1 MAGEGPRKIVF
12 VGGAPRSGTTVTHAL
27 LCTSTQVCN
36 YHPEISFFRGIP
48 QSYRNGRAAWA
59 HHTQA
64 FFSDHEAFRLMM
76 RQTADVPIGHLWRAL
91 GEAPILCMKD
101 PLLTPFFH
109 DLRSLYPSEAWFV
122 VVVRHPDEV
131 VRSRQEVHERSG
143 LARPFGPQDAAAVAR
158 EYLATYQA
166 ILAQGFSGRLF
177 MFRYE
182 DLNTDRIREG
192 LAGFLGVDDLNPD
205 LMWGTTKPAEDDP
218 WGSPKY
224 NKPIDLDP
232 RLSPLAP
239 ELAAVARAIC
249 GPIMQR
255 FGYAHRA

>member
-1 MAGEGPRKIVF
+1 MTEGPQRIVF

-27 LCTSTQVCN
+27 LCTSTQVCD

-48 QSYRNGRAAWA
+48 QSYRNGRVAWTQ
-59 HHTQA
+59 HTQA
-64 FFSDHEAFRLMM
+64 FFSDPEAFRLTM

-91 GEAPILCMKD
+91 GETPILCMKD

-109 DLRSLYPSEAWFV
+109 DLRSLYPDKAWFV
-122 VVVRHPDEV
+122 VVVRHSDDV
-131 VRSRQEVHERSG
+131 IRSRQEVHEKSG
-143 LARPFGPQDAAAVAR
+143 LSRPFGPEDAAAVAR
-158 EYLATYQA
+158 EYLTTYQA

-182 DLNTDRIREG
+182 DLNTERIREG
-192 LAGFLGVDDLNPD
+192 LASFLDVDDLDPS
-205 LMWGTTKPAEDDP
+205 LMWGPTEAPKDDP

-232 RLSPLAP
+232 RLGPLAP
-239 ELAAVARAIC
+239 DLAAIGRTIC
-249 GPIMQR
+249 APILQR
-255 FGYAHRA
+255 FGYGDRA